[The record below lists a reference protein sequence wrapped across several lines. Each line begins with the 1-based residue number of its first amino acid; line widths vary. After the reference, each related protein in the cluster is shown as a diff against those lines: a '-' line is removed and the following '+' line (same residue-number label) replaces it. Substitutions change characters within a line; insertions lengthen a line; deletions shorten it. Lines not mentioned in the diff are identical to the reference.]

1 MEPKQTKGRPSWLPN
16 LFDLIIIALVV
27 VLAVGFL
34 WWRGVLGNSDD
45 SASSTRTLRY
55 TVELTRM
62 YGDSAQLIQ
71 VGDTLVDGA
80 RKYSLGTV
88 VSVEVGDCMVVTND
102 YETGTSTSVPLPG
115 YQTATVVLECE
126 CTETDTQLT
135 VGGGY
140 VVRAGGT
147 VSVRGPGYAAS
158 GSIIT
163 IERG

>member
-1 MEPKQTKGRPSWLPN
+1 MPN
-16 LFDLIIIALVV
+16 LFDCIIIALVI

-34 WWRGVLGNSDD
+34 WWRGVLGRSDD

-55 TVELTRM
+55 TVELTQM

-88 VSVEVGDCMVVTND
+88 VSVEVGDCMVTSHN
-102 YETGTSTSVPLPG
+102 YETGADTSVPLPG
-115 YQTATVVLECE
+115 YQTATVVLEAE
-126 CTETDTQLT
+126 CSETDTQLT

-147 VSVRGPGYAAS
+147 VNVRGPGYAAS
-158 GSIIT
+158 GNIIT